1 MFSPYL
7 DSRHALCRELVRRLN
22 SRYAYASVLGKHVTG
37 KRINVS
43 TTSTTVA
50 DTGEKQCG
58 FVVKVNDGS
67 HYSEYSFTD
76 ITDEMINNAG
86 GSGSAVGTGGMKTK
100 LEAARYAKKHGIKT
114 VIMSGENP
122 TDIYKL
128 LDGEKIGTLF
138 C

>member
-1 MFSPYL
+1 M
-7 DSRHALCRELVRRLN
+7 
-22 SRYAYASVLGKHVTG
+22 
-37 KRINVS
+37 
-43 TTSTTVA
+43 
-50 DTGEKQCG
+50 
-58 FVVKVNDGS
+58 
-67 HYSEYSFTD
+67 TD
-76 ITDEMINNAG
+76 ITEEMIEGAG

-128 LDGEKIGTLF
+128 LDGEKIGTLL